1 MKIPYSNISG
11 KFFLVTGWVLEAAA
25 EVHFCTEGDSED
37 ICS

>member
-1 MKIPYSNISG
+1 MKIPCSNVFG

-25 EVHFCTEGDSED
+25 EVHVCTEEDSED